1 MERPSPLRPPP
12 WLAVSPAPRPAGWSR
27 SPPVPSVRRERRL
40 SAVQGRVERLR
51 EKLPA
56 SDLDA
61 LLVSQPE
68 WRYYLSG
75 YHGHDLPPRD
85 SAGYLLVTR
94 EQAYLLTDGRT
105 VEQATEECPE
115 YEVLEYGMKN

>member
-1 MERPSPLRPPP
+1 MAATAWPRPP
-12 WLAVSPAPRPAGWSR
+12 WLPAPKAPAMGPR
-27 SPPVPSVRRERRL
+27 SPGAPPARRRSGQPRSPRPSARRERRSL

-68 WRYYLSG
+68 SRYYLSG

-94 EQAYLLTDGRT
+94 DQAYVLTDGRT
-105 VEQATEECPE
+105 VE
-115 YEVLEYGMKN
+115 